1 MNFRDK
7 KLSFGIVYVGII
19 VFISLL
25 GIYFNL
31 AKHINLL
38 FESKSTSIIL
48 YFSLCLGLTTI
59 LDIISSK
66 NLNDDKDHSKTL
78 IFFLNLMIFGIFY
91 ISTSV
96 LDLLLENYQLILTPI
111 KIFFYCIIMQ
121 ICILFSQSVVSAIF
135 LKKETFKYQSYNFSK
150 IKNSPSYMTSNIN
163 YGATSNKYLIPNHW
177 FSEKKENYEFYLERI
192 ILMIK
197 ENLYIKV
204 LILSIIINSI
214 ISTIVIDSLYFRSL
228 SFVEIVINL
237 SLISNLISFF
247 YILVLP
253 KVSQW
258 GIMNIDNKMREK
270 NESIFKENLSIFE
283 KNQDKNIKVN
293 KKVENIFYP
302 VPSIYTRVNNKKV
315 YLLTLPNISRVIIFF
330 MVFNLS
336 IIFKG
341 VHGNA
346 GKPLNWFFPPIE

>member
-7 KLSFGIVYVGII
+7 KLSFGIIYVGII

-38 FESKSTSIIL
+38 FVSKSTSIL
-48 YFSLCLGLTTI
+48 FYFSLCLGLTTI

-66 NLNDDKDHSKTL
+66 NLNDDKNHSKTL

-91 ISTSV
+91 ISTSI

-111 KIFFYCIIMQ
+111 KIFLYCIIMQ
-121 ICILFSQSVVSAIF
+121 IFILFSQSVVSKIL
-135 LKKETFKYQSYNFSK
+135 LKKETFKYQNYNFLK
-150 IKNSPSYMTSNIN
+150 IKNSPSYMTSNVN
-163 YGATSNKYLIPNHW
+163 YGATSNKYLIPDHW

-197 ENLYIKV
+197 ENLYLKV
-204 LILSIIINSI
+204 LISSIIINSI
-214 ISTIVIDSLYFRSL
+214 ISTIVIDSLYFSSL
-228 SFVEIVINL
+228 NFVEIIINL

-270 NESIFKENLSIFE
+270 SESLFRENLSIFE

-302 VPSIYTRVNNKKV
+302 VPSIYTRENNKKV
-315 YLLTLPNISRVIIFF
+315 YLLTFPNISRVIIFF

>member
-7 KLSFGIVYVGII
+7 KLSFGIIYVGII

-38 FESKSTSIIL
+38 FVSKSTSIL
-48 YFSLCLGLTTI
+48 FYFSLCLGLTTI

-91 ISTSV
+91 ISTSI

-111 KIFFYCIIMQ
+111 KIFLYCIIMQ
-121 ICILFSQSVVSAIF
+121 IFILFSQSVVSKIL
-135 LKKETFKYQSYNFSK
+135 LKKETFKYQNYNFLK
-150 IKNSPSYMTSNIN
+150 IKNSPSYMTSNVN
-163 YGATSNKYLIPNHW
+163 YGATSNKYLIPDHW

-197 ENLYIKV
+197 ENLYLKV
-204 LILSIIINSI
+204 LISSIIINSI
-214 ISTIVIDSLYFRSL
+214 ISTIVIDSLYFSSL
-228 SFVEIVINL
+228 NFVEIIINL

-270 NESIFKENLSIFE
+270 SESLFRENLSIFE

-302 VPSIYTRVNNKKV
+302 VPSIYTRENNKKV
-315 YLLTLPNISRVIIFF
+315 YLLTFPNISRVIIFF